1 MGRAW
6 RTAYEGAL
14 YHILSRGNEQ
24 SDKFLDIS
32 IGEFKGWGRFCHV
45 VPPLGFAFGYD
56 PTGRFQLR
64 PNTSGK
70 PEDFR
75 FCVAEGSK

>member
-1 MGRAW
+1 MTNSW
-6 RTAYEGAL
+6 
-14 YHILSRGNEQ
+14 I
-24 SDKFLDIS
+24 
-32 IGEFKGWGRFCHV
+32 
-45 VPPLGFAFGYD
+45 PPLVNSKDGVDFAMLF
-56 PTGRFQLR
+56 TLWASLFELR